1 MLQNGDRRVK
11 CSSFG
16 IGFGLMWIVGLAKD
30 EPLLER
36 LRVLVSDP
44 TTDSH
49 VKKKAIE
56 LFGSWSVNFRNE
68 QGMERLVGLR
78 SQLPTKVFGLLI

>member
-1 MLQNGDRRVK
+1 MA
-11 CSSFG
+11 
-16 IGFGLMWIVGLAKD
+16 IVGLARD

-49 VKKKAIE
+49 VKRKAVE

-68 QGMERLVGLR
+68 EGMERLVGLR
-78 SQLPTKVFGLLI
+78 SQLPTKVFAMLFWC

>member
-11 CSSFG
+11 RSSFG

-78 SQLPTKVFGLLI
+78 SQLPTKVFSLLV

>member
-11 CSSFG
+11 RSSLVLDFR
-16 IGFGLMWIVGLAKD
+16 LMWIVGLAKD

-49 VKKKAIE
+49 VKRKAIE

-68 QGMERLVGLR
+68 EGMERLVGLR
-78 SQLPTKVFGLLI
+78 SQLPTKVFSLLV